1 MESLYSGSSRIDHH
15 HVPFRVADNLEDMGM
30 AADEYVRTVFFDEL
44 HRPLVITSGIA
55 SDMGHQDLHPL
66 AFEKSVERVDKAE
79 IMVVTIACDAEK
91 RLEPGDFFS
100 ELQPPSEIPGMP
112 YLIDRRQKFT
122 ELSVEYT
129 MGIRYETYI
138 HYKLIIIFFL

>member
-1 MESLYSGSSRIDHH
+1 MESLDSGSSRIDHH

-66 AFEKSVERVDKAE
+66 AFEKAVERVGEAE
-79 IMVVTIACDAEK
+79 IMIVAIAGDAEK

-100 ELQPPSEIPGMP
+100 ELQPPSEIPRMP
-112 YLIDRRQKFT
+112 YLVDRGKEFT

-129 MGIRYETYI
+129 VGIRYETDK
-138 HYKLIIIFFL
+138 HYRLIIIFFL